1 MGFTPPHPTLIPFG
15 FCWGLP
21 TGLVKTSRSWG
32 LDSTKP
38 SWTSNDGFLWLPW
51 VMTCWCTF
59 WECWDL
65 LLPQQVM
72 ISHWESTVC
81 QGITSISRFHDI
93 LQPYG
98 VYALSILEEFHG
110 RNSRDVERQQQ
121 WHRSWHTLDLQHLQT
136 APGEQSPGH
145 TPGPRQPTARLK
157 SKGRL
162 GFPSYFLCSFWCL
175 MRASCWNLLHYYQ
188 GYGLSE
194 KNHAPLGMSMYKTL

>member
-110 RNSRDVERQQQ
+110 RSSRDVERQQQ
-121 WHRSWHTLDLQHLQT
+121 WHTSWHTLHLQHLSNGAWGAVSWPYPWTKAANGTQC
-136 APGEQSPGH
+136 QS
-145 TPGPRQPTARLK
+145 LK
-157 SKGRL
+157 SQY
-162 GFPSYFLCSFWCL
+162 PSYFLCSIWCDL
-175 MRASCWNLLHYYQ
+175 MFDA
-188 GYGLSE
+188 
-194 KNHAPLGMSMYKTL
+194 KIHAETSYIAIK